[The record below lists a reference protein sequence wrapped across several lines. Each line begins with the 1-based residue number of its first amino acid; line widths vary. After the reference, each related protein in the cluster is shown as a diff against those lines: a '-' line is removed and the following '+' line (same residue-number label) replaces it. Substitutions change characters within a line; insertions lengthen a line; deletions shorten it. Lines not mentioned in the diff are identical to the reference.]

1 MVPVL
6 HLAGALTG
14 DQCDQLILDIHQY
27 GKKREASIASY
38 TGGPDD
44 DPINHKERK
53 GIVYQGYSNKNRTLD
68 ECLPH
73 PNLLA
78 AYRQYRDTF
87 RSTPSI
93 IPGAYEVQMAE
104 YSTEGDHFKR
114 HADQTMNT
122 KTFVSEHLIRKMSM
136 SIVLSDSSEYEGAA
150 LRFFESNISTRFEQ
164 NKGDIFLFP
173 SWLEHQVDPLISG
186 KRNALVLW
194 MLGDLWE

>member
-1 MVPVL
+1 MLPVL
-6 HLAGALTG
+6 HIPGALTS
-14 DQCDQLILDIHQY
+14 DQCDQLTHDLHKY
-27 GKKREASIASY
+27 GQKHEASISSY
-38 TGGPDD
+38 KDNV

-53 GIVYQGYSNKNRTLD
+53 GIVYQGYSSSNRTLD

-73 PNLLA
+73 ATLLA
-78 AYRQYRDTF
+78 AYRQYRTDF
-87 RSTPSI
+87 PSTPSI

-122 KTFVSEHLIRKMSM
+122 KTFVSKHPIRKMSM

-150 LRFFESNISTRFEQ
+150 LRFFDSSTSIRFDQ

>member
-1 MVPVL
+1 
-6 HLAGALTG
+6 
-14 DQCDQLILDIHQY
+14 
-27 GKKREASIASY
+27 
-38 TGGPDD
+38 
-44 DPINHKERK
+44 
-53 GIVYQGYSNKNRTLD
+53 
-68 ECLPH
+68 
-73 PNLLA
+73 
-78 AYRQYRDTF
+78 
-87 RSTPSI
+87 
-93 IPGAYEVQMAE
+93 MAE

-122 KTFVSEHLIRKMSM
+122 KTFVSEHPIRKMSM

-150 LRFFESNISTRFEQ
+150 LRFFESNVSIRFEQ

>member
-6 HLAGALTG
+6 HIAGALTS
-14 DQCDQLILDIHQY
+14 DRCDQLILDIHKY
-27 GKKREASIASY
+27 GEKKDAQIASY
-38 TGGPDD
+38 RNDVNPT
-44 DPINHKERK
+44 NHKERK

-78 AYRQYRDTF
+78 AYRQYGDTF

-114 HADQTMNT
+114 HADQVMNT
-122 KTFVSEHLIRKMSM
+122 KTFVSKHPIRKMSM

-150 LRFFESNISTRFEQ
+150 LRFFESNVSIRFEQ